1 VRARNDPDSF
11 TCGHVLC
18 DYVIANPD
26 FAVASALPVSGVPE
40 AARHLNNELILHLR
54 GAGLILR
61 NRLQRQKLYPSR
73 LPAPKLILCQSELRN
88 LGAQIA
94 IH

>member
-40 AARHLNNELILHLR
+40 AARHLNNELILH
-54 GAGLILR
+54 
-61 NRLQRQKLYPSR
+61 
-73 LPAPKLILCQSELRN
+73 PAWCRADITESITATETIPEPVACAETCTVSI
-88 LGAQIA
+88 
-94 IH
+94 